1 MGSDVFSGKL
11 LTGEQILWFGQPSPG
26 MVFRDHPLMLY
37 LLVPCVTWDPG
48 LVSSKASW
56 LSNLCGTL
64 ALVSLCGLAWIL
76 LRDAYLR
83 RQTHYVLTTNRIL
96 ILQCNLDGEFKGMSL
111 DHLPE
116 PMLEGGKKGKGTIS
130 FEQPIL
136 GWMGIALPSWT
147 LMFDPAA
154 KFATIDDAERVFTLV
169 QRAMHPA

>member
-11 LTGEQILWFGQPSPG
+11 LPGEQILWFGQPSPG
-26 MVFRDHPLMLY
+26 MMFRDHYLILY
-37 LLVPCVTWDPG
+37 LLVPYVTWDPG
-48 LVSSKASW
+48 LVSSEASW

-64 ALVSLCGLAWIL
+64 ALASLSGLAWML

-83 RQTHYVLTTNRIL
+83 RQTHYALTTSRFL
-96 ILQCNLDGEFKGMSL
+96 ILQRNLDGEFKGMSL

-116 PMLEGGKKGKGTIS
+116 PMLEIGKKGKGTIF
-130 FEQPIL
+130 FERPIL
-136 GWMGIALPSWT
+136 GWMGIALPLWT

-154 KFATIDDAERVFTLV
+154 KFATIDDAERVFMLV